1 MRMYNPPHPG
11 LVLAENFDDNFTVE
25 DAARKMG
32 VSVQALTDILECKA
46 PITPEMALLLAGI
59 FPAEP
64 PEQWLGLQSDYDAW
78 QATHNRKWQK
88 KVISEHKLSPT
99 FLDGFLTSLPA

>member
-32 VSVQALTDILECKA
+32 VSVQALTDI
-46 PITPEMALLLAGI
+46 
-59 FPAEP
+59 
-64 PEQWLGLQSDYDAW
+64 
-78 QATHNRKWQK
+78 
-88 KVISEHKLSPT
+88 
-99 FLDGFLTSLPA
+99 